1 MLKISAGL
9 PWKVSILCFEYWIK
23 LGMFNIEYLLAK
35 MQFLYSK
42 KQMNTLENSFKFK
55 QIAVLWLYTL
65 LHL

>member
-9 PWKVSILCFEYWIK
+9 PWKVWILCFEYWIK

-42 KQMNTLENSFKFK
+42 KQMNTLEKSLKFK